1 MKITKLFLIALLL
14 GILVIGISIFFR
26 LFIETF
32 IFYNILLLCLTIA
45 DYTITPTKKSFE
57 VERIGDRKL
66 SLLEQEKLQVRIYN
80 KSGYEAF
87 IEVMQEL
94 PSAFACEEEVLKD
107 KILPYS
113 CKAFIWTI
121 KPNKRGA
128 FMLED
133 IYIRQR
139 GRLGLIQKDVLLR
152 CDAEYKVYPSLNNL
166 KKYHMM
172 LRKEYFLG
180 NENHITKKK
189 SDGKE
194 FESLRGYVKGDDV
207 RKINWVKSAREN
219 KLMVNQYEP
228 ENNKHIY
235 ILLDTGRTMS
245 YRVNEYS
252 KLDLA
257 INACVFLSDVVCYN
271 KDRSGL
277 LVFNTKVDRF
287 IKPSKGDFHRNQ
299 MLESLYHVEGTKLT
313 SNFDEVLFYLSHQE
327 KRRSLICLFTDIHTL
342 QEVYYIEKGIEYITK
357 KHHLLIFLVK
367 DEKLDGAIHLNVKDK
382 KDVFLKGTAYKMM
395 DERKK
400 IIKSLNKKGVT
411 CIECDR
417 ENIVYKAV
425 NEYMKAKNREIM

>member
-1 MKITKLFLIALLL
+1 MIALLL
-14 GILVIGISIFFR
+14 GTLVIGISIFFH
-26 LFIETF
+26 LFVEAF
-32 IFYNILLLCLTIA
+32 IFYNIFLLCFTIA
-45 DYTITPTKKSFE
+45 DYMITPAKKSFE
-57 VERIGDRKL
+57 VERVGDRKL
-66 SLLEQEKLQVRIYN
+66 SLLEQEKLQIRIYN
-80 KSGYEAF
+80 KSNHEAS
-87 IEVMQEL
+87 IEIMQEL
-94 PSAFACEEEVLKD
+94 PNAFVCEEEVLKD
-107 KILPYS
+107 KILPHS
-113 CKAFIWTI
+113 HKEFTWVI

-128 FMLED
+128 FILED

-139 GRLGLIQKDVLLR
+139 GRLGLIKKDVLLK
-152 CDAEYKVYPSLNNL
+152 CEEEYKVYPSLKNL

-172 LRKEYFLG
+172 LRKDHFLSS
-180 NENHITKKK
+180 ENHVIKKK

-194 FESLRGYVKGDDV
+194 FESLREYVKGDDV
-207 RKINWVKSAREN
+207 RKINWMKSAREN

-277 LVFNTKVDRF
+277 LVFNTKVDTF

-299 MLESLYHVEGTKLT
+299 ILESLYHVEGTKLT

-327 KRRSLICLFTDIHTL
+327 KRRSLICMFTDINTL

-367 DEKLDGAIHLNVKDK
+367 DEKLDEAIQIKVKDK
-382 KDVFLKGTAYKMM
+382 KDAFLKGTAYKMT
-395 DERKK
+395 DERKR

-411 CIECDR
+411 CIECDQ
-417 ENIVYKAV
+417 EDIVYKAV
-425 NEYMKAKNREIM
+425 NEYMRAKNREIM

>member
-1 MKITKLFLIALLL
+1 MKITKRFLITLLL
-14 GILVIGISIFFR
+14 GTFVIGISIFFH
-26 LFIETF
+26 LFAEAF
-32 IFYNILLLCLTIA
+32 IFYNTLLLCLTAI
-45 DYTITPTKKSFE
+45 DYIITPTKKSFE

-66 SLLEQEKLQVRIYN
+66 SLLEQEKLQVRIHN

-94 PSAFACEEEVLKD
+94 PTAFVCEDEILKD
-107 KILPYS
+107 KISPYS
-113 CKAFIWTI
+113 YKEFQWII
-121 KPNKRGA
+121 SPNKRGA

-133 IYIRQR
+133 IYIRQK
-139 GRLGLIQKDVLLR
+139 GRLGLIQKDVLLT
-152 CDAEYKVYPSLNNL
+152 CSAEYKIYPSLKNL

-172 LRKEYFLG
+172 LRKEHFLSS
-180 NENHITKKK
+180 ENHITKKK

-194 FESLRGYVKGDDV
+194 FESLREYVKGDDV
-207 RKINWVKSAREN
+207 RKINWIKSARES
-219 KLMVNQYEP
+219 KLIVNQYEP

-299 MLESLYHVEGTKLT
+299 ILESLYHVEGTKQT

-327 KRRSLICLFTDIHTL
+327 KRRSLICMFTDINTL

-367 DEKLDGAIHLNVKDK
+367 DEKMDKAIHLNMKDE
-382 KDVFLKGTAYKMM
+382 KDAFLKGTAYKMM

-400 IIKSLNKKGVT
+400 IIQSLNKRGVT

-425 NEYMKAKNREIM
+425 DEYMKAKNREIM